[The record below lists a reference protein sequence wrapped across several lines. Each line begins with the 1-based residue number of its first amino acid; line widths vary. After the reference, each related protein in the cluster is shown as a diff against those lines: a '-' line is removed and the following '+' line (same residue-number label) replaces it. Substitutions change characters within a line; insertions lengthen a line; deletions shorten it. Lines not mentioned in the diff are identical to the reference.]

1 MKTTAALLALGLS
14 AFSTEAKPILKRA
27 DASEA
32 ASVGYATQNGG
43 TTGGAGGTST
53 TVSTLADLVACAKQ
67 DGAAICIVDGTIE
80 GAEAVKVTSK
90 KTIIGKDSKAILK
103 GVGFKVNGS
112 KKEKV
117 SNVIIRNLSIDKVLA
132 STGDAIGVQYAENVW
147 VDHCDLQGDRTQSDK
162 DLYDG
167 LFDVTH
173 GTDYVTI
180 TNSYLHNHWK
190 GSLIGHSDSNKDEDT
205 GHLTVTF
212 ANNYFYDI
220 NSRGPSFRFGTGHIF
235 NNYYEKISDAINSRL
250 GAQLLVEGNTF
261 VDVSKPLYAVDN
273 DGYAVVK
280 DNDFGNGSNTAP
292 AGSVTVPYTYTALSA
307 AKVKAAVV
315 GTAGATLTF

>member
-1 MKTTAALLALGLS
+1 MKTTAAIVALGLG
-14 AFSTEAKPILKRA
+14 ALSTEDKPVLRRA

-53 TVSTLADLVACAKQ
+53 TVSSLDDLVACAKQ
-67 DGAAICIVDGTIE
+67 DDAAICIVDGTIE
-80 GAEAVKVTSK
+80 GSEAVKVTSN
-90 KTIIGKDSKAILK
+90 KTILGKDSKAILK

-112 KKEKV
+112 KNEKV

-132 STGDAIGVQYAENVW
+132 SAGDAIGIQYAENVW
-147 VDHCDLQGDRTQSDK
+147 VDHCDLQGDRTQDDK

-173 GTDYVTI
+173 GSDYITI

-190 GSLIGHSDSNKDEDT
+190 ASLVGHSDSNEDEDS
-205 GHLTVTF
+205 GHLTVTY
-212 ANNYFYDI
+212 ANNHFYDI

-235 NNYYEKISDAINSRL
+235 NNYYEKVSDGINTRL

-261 VDVSKPLYAVDN
+261 VDVGKPLYAVDD
-273 DGYAVVK
+273 DGFAVDK
-280 DNDFGNGSNTAP
+280 DNDFGSGENTAP
-292 AGSVTVPYTYTALSA
+292 AGDVSVPYTYTALSA
-307 AKVKAAVV
+307 SGVKAAVV
-315 GTAGATLTF
+315 GSAGATLTF